1 MILNNMFHPLFKSNI
16 NLSNSKLNN
25 NNNYLFNNSLCN
37 KNKNHNYNKEIRNN
51 KIIMYYFYINLRLK
65 ILIRII
71 SITK

>member
-37 KNKNHNYNKEIRNN
+37 KNKNHKDNIINIIKNNYVLFLYKF
-51 KIIMYYFYINLRLK
+51 KIKN
-65 ILIRII
+65 
-71 SITK
+71 SN